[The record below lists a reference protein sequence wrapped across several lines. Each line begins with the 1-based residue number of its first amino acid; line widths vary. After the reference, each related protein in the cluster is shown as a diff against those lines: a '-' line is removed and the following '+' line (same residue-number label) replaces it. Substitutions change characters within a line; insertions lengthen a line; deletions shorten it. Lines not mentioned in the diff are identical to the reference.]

1 MLIAEPFMKDPNFQR
16 SVVLLCD
23 HQYSGT
29 FGITINKQMD
39 EVVGDYIEELSFCT
53 LPIHDGGPVSRDHIH
68 FLHQY
73 PDQIPG
79 GQEIADGIF
88 WGGDFS
94 EMTSFLKKGG
104 AKKIRFYLGYAGW
117 GEEQLENEMKEK
129 SWLVA
134 PATRVLV
141 LNTSTNQIWKEAV
154 KSLGDEYLPI
164 INYPLDPSYN

>member
-29 FGITINKQMD
+29 FGITINKQME
-39 EVVGDYIEELSFCT
+39 EVVGDYIEELSFCK

-73 PDQIPG
+73 PDRIPG
-79 GQEIADGIF
+79 GLEIADGVF
-88 WGGDFS
+88 WGGDFAV
-94 EMTSFLKKGG
+94 MVNFLKTGG

-117 GEEQLENEMKEK
+117 GEDQLEQEMKDK
-129 SWLVA
+129 SWLVV
-134 PATRVLV
+134 PATRTLV
-141 LNTSTNQIWKEAV
+141 LNTSTDQIWKESV
-154 KSLGDEYLPI
+154 KSLGEEYLPI